1 MCIVEELRSSID
13 GPRNINVAPTSAQSI
28 IATEEIIAKDK
39 GDSIV
44 LDQNTATCRLFDL
57 ESTDATLKRERGCV
71 NIQRF
76 NIVKGAPRA
85 CTSMEP
91 PPLETESIF
100 VGAMLLD
107 IILFSIVNI
116 VALKL
121 LFVR

>member
-57 ESTDATLKRERGCV
+57 ESTDATLKRER
-71 NIQRF
+71 
-76 NIVKGAPRA
+76 
-85 CTSMEP
+85 
-91 PPLETESIF
+91 
-100 VGAMLLD
+100 VG
-107 IILFSIVNI
+107 V
-116 VALKL
+116 
-121 LFVR
+121 